1 MANRFNIAKHLQIS
15 LLKGDDMN
23 EYTGDDDDGDEGFAI
38 MLAIV

>member
-23 EYTGDDDDGDEGFAI
+23 EYTGDDDGDEGFAI

>member
-23 EYTGDDDDGDEGFAI
+23 EYTGDDDDGEGFAI